1 MVRGSITLAYE
12 KWRAAMLTPEERALF
27 TERQDRLIELYVEQ
41 KEATRAEDWVR
52 LRVLQAEIDD
62 ANQQLDAIRVSAD

>member
-1 MVRGSITLAYE
+1 
-12 KWRAAMLTPEERALF
+12 MLTPEERALF

-52 LRVLQAEIDD
+52 VRVLQVEIDD
-62 ANQQLDAIRVSAD
+62 ANQQLDVIRVSAD

>member
-1 MVRGSITLAYE
+1 
-12 KWRAAMLTPEERALF
+12 MLTPEERALF
-27 TERQDRLIELYVEQ
+27 TERLIELYVEQ